1 MRALPL
7 LILLAACQ
15 EPFSVNRHELGP
27 FRIAAVGVVDGVA
40 SAALWSGQGLY
51 HDERPTLTW
60 TLDGA
65 PLGEGYDVA
74 VPAEGGLLG
83 LTVTTSSGEV
93 YAAEVTARSAPIAP
107 PGVTRAAVD
116 LSESVDLAA
125 RREVLA
131 ESVSGSVAEGE
142 ATRLSLVGDGVE
154 GLTWR
159 WMSAG
164 GLGTLLELDPGVADV
179 LAEELELDDGV
190 LISRAPT
197 GPGIYPQ
204 LVLGLDGAGGNL
216 WVWADAAIGVTTP
229 LLRHEGR
236 LIPADAEVGPGL
248 VAGTVQLSD
257 DVVGLSLTGVAPA
270 TEDDIAGT
278 FLSCAPSP
286 GEPFRLQ
293 WLAEGRCVRGELDGE
308 RVVLEAL

>member
-7 LILLAACQ
+7 LLGLAACQ
-15 EPFSVNRHELGP
+15 EPFSVNRRELGP

-40 SAALWSGQGLY
+40 SAALWSGLGLY
-51 HDERPTLTW
+51 HDERPSLTW

-65 PLGEGYDVA
+65 PLGEGFDVA
-74 VPAEGGLLG
+74 VPAEGGQLG
-83 LTVTTSSGEV
+83 LTVTAPDGGV
-93 YAAEVTARSAPIAP
+93 YVAEVTARAAPIAP
-107 PGVTRAAVD
+107 PSVTRAAVD
-116 LSESVDLAA
+116 LSGAVDLAA
-125 RREVLA
+125 RRDVLA

-142 ATRLSLVGDGVE
+142 ATRLGLTGVGVE
-154 GLTWR
+154 ELTWR

-164 GLGTLLELDPGVADV
+164 GLGSLLELDPGVADV
-179 LAEELELDDGV
+179 LAEELEFEDGV
-190 LISRAPT
+190 LLNRSPT
-197 GPGIYPQ
+197 GPGLYPQ
-204 LVLGLDGAGGNL
+204 LVLGLDGLGGNL

-236 LIPADAEVGPGL
+236 LIPADAEAPPGL
-248 VAGTVQLSD
+248 VAGTVALSD
-257 DVVGLSLTGVAPA
+257 DLVGLTLIDVAPA

-293 WLAEGRCVRGELDGE
+293 WLAEGRCLREDLDGE
-308 RVVLEAL
+308 RVVLEVF